1 MLSSIINVKMAKP
14 AGWGA
19 ADFVAE
25 IYLPSEMKIRPDLRL
40 IFRGHGGVGSICLLL
55 KIGCGLYN
63 SFHQLLLAQN
73 SFLSE
78 QGMRRWTTHWVLRP
92 LSLF

>member
-25 IYLPSEMKIRPDLRL
+25 IYLPSEMKIRPNLRL
-40 IFRGHGGVGSICLLL
+40 IFGGWGS
-55 KIGCGLYN
+55 GVN
-63 SFHQLLLAQN
+63 
-73 SFLSE
+73 
-78 QGMRRWTTHWVLRP
+78 
-92 LSLF
+92 LFAFIDRL

>member
-40 IFRGHGGVGSICLLL
+40 IFRGDGGVGSICLLL
-55 KIGCGLYN
+55 NIGCGLYN
-63 SFHQLLLAQN
+63 SFHQLL
-73 SFLSE
+73 
-78 QGMRRWTTHWVLRP
+78 
-92 LSLF
+92 

>member
-25 IYLPSEMKIRPDLRL
+25 IYLPSEMKIRPNLRL
-40 IFRGHGGVGSICLLL
+40 MFW
-55 KIGCGLYN
+55 
-63 SFHQLLLAQN
+63 
-73 SFLSE
+73 
-78 QGMRRWTTHWVLRP
+78 GMGEWGQFVCFSRLVVDSMTAFT
-92 LSLF
+92 SYC

>member
-40 IFRGHGGVGSICLLL
+40 IF
-55 KIGCGLYN
+55 
-63 SFHQLLLAQN
+63 
-73 SFLSE
+73 E
-78 QGMRRWTTHWVLRP
+78 GMGRWGQFVCFSR
-92 LSLF
+92 